1 MNIFTPDKEYRI
13 EIRQFIESELKK
25 KFDKGVY
32 SNKEHILEVLRFIY
46 ELHYSKICD
55 IIRGVNSRNI
65 ISFLLYQIEIIENS
79 ETKHEQIQNVVFHKE
94 TIFYLL
100 DLFVE
105 KKNVEFDE
113 ILYFHENEL
122 FHKLWIHAEKCI
134 EYALAGNHVN
144 MIGSKSNYIE
154 LFPSD
159 SNLFLVQSEFDDFN
173 KLFAEFQNDIKRNI
187 SLRAK
192 YFKDVE
198 LKDEI
203 IELVKDDE
211 NTGFEKCFGLKYLEF
226 EYLFLDMLINI
237 GEIERPNKIP
247 CFSVNDILNISNQI
261 DLPVEKLKVL
271 ISGISLRKQ
280 NFEVKNREIWNYVQQ
295 ERARKRPLIE
305 LSFNGN
311 KYLLFSPKMLG
322 ARIGGLAED
331 LVLSPQNRIPLEWN
345 NTGINKKFSNL
356 NTKIGEWFETLTKDK
371 LAEVGV
377 WGFKPS
383 GKLKISN
390 ISTIALDKGIGPA
403 DFIGYSSLLE
413 SVVVC
418 ECKLLDCV
426 FDSKGIRSELGK
438 FVNNKK
444 NYFQKFQEKID
455 WIKCNFESVKRAV
468 EWQSKIVIPNK
479 CNSIVYCFVT
489 YYPTIT
495 EYIYDEIPIMTL
507 AEFLDLLTN
516 GSKDWPFKFGKLEIR

>member
-1 MNIFTPDKEYRI
+1 MNIFTPNKEHRI
-13 EIRQFIESELKK
+13 EIREFVEFELKK

-32 SNKEHILEVLRFIY
+32 SSKDDILEILRFIY

-55 IIRGVNSRNI
+55 TIRGVNSKNI

-79 ETKHEQIQNVVFHKE
+79 EIKHEQIQNIVFHKE

-113 ILYFHENEL
+113 IQYFHENEL

-144 MIGSKSNYIE
+144 MIGTKPNYIE

-159 SNLFLVQSEFDDFN
+159 SKLFLVQSELDDFN
-173 KLFAEFQNDIKRNI
+173 KLFAEFQNDVKRNI

-192 YFKDVE
+192 YLKGVE
-198 LKDEI
+198 LTNEI
-203 IELVKDDE
+203 IELVKKDE
-211 NTGFEKCFGLKYLEF
+211 NTGFEKCYGLKYLEF
-226 EYLFLDMLINI
+226 EYLFLEMLINI
-237 GEIERPNKIP
+237 GEIESPNKIP
-247 CFSVNDILNISNQI
+247 CFSKNDILNIADQI
-261 DLPVEKLKVL
+261 NLPIGKLEDLFG
-271 ISGISLRKQ
+271 GISLKTQ
-280 NFEVKNREIWNYVQQ
+280 NFEVKRREVWDYVQQ

-305 LSFNGN
+305 FSFNGN
-311 KYLLFSPKMLG
+311 QYLLFSPKMLE

-331 LVLSPQNRIPLEWN
+331 LVLSPQNRIPVEWN
-345 NTGINKKFSNL
+345 NAVINKKFSNL

-377 WGFKPS
+377 LGFKP
-383 GKLKISN
+383 GKKLKISN
-390 ISTIALDKGIGPA
+390 NSSISLGKSIGPA

-444 NYFQKFQEKID
+444 NYFQKFQEKIN
-455 WIKCNFESVKRAV
+455 WIKCNFESVKSAV
-468 EWQSKIVIPNK
+468 EWQSKTVIPNK

-495 EYIYDEIPIMTL
+495 EYVYDEIPIITL
-507 AEFLDLLTN
+507 AELLDLITN